1 MMTVL
6 REGYVE
12 IRGSAQTLEDLNPT
26 TRCYPRTLE
35 EAFPNTV
42 ERAEWFYP
50 PEKRELDVVQ
60 LLMWATTISM
70 WIGLGYLLF
79 SNL

>member
-6 REGYVE
+6 REGMVE
-12 IRGSAQTLEDLNPT
+12 IRGSTQTLDDLNPS
-26 TRCYPRTLE
+26 TRRYPRTME

-50 PEKRELDVVQ
+50 PEKRKLSVLEMLAWGVG
-60 LLMWATTISM
+60 ISL
-70 WIGLGYLLF
+70 WIGLAYYF
-79 SNL
+79 AQN

>member
-6 REGYVE
+6 KEGYVE
-12 IRGSAQTLEDLNPT
+12 IRGSEQTLEDLNPT
-26 TRCYPRTLE
+26 TRRYPRTLE

-50 PEKRELDVVQ
+50 PERRMPSVIE
-60 LLMWATTISM
+60 LLMWSIAVAL
-70 WIGLGYLLF
+70 WVGLAYMF
-79 SNL
+79 SLD

>member
-6 REGYVE
+6 KEGYVE
-12 IRGSAQTLEDLNPT
+12 IRGSEQTLEDLNPT
-26 TRCYPRTLE
+26 TRRYPRTLE

-50 PEKRELDVVQ
+50 PEARRLTVVEL
-60 LLMWATTISM
+60 LLWAIAVTMWV
-70 WIGLGYLLF
+70 GLAYLF
-79 SNL
+79 SLD

>member
-12 IRGSAQTLEDLNPT
+12 IRGSEQTLEDLNPT
-26 TRCYPRTLE
+26 TRRYPRTLE

-42 ERAEWFYP
+42 ERAEWFYE
-50 PEKRELDVVQ
+50 PEARKLTPVEWFLWLSAV
-60 LLMWATTISM
+60 LMWA
-70 WIGLGYLLF
+70 GLGILLLR
-79 SNL
+79 S

>member
-12 IRGSAQTLEDLNPT
+12 IRGSAQTLNDLNPT
-26 TRCYPRTLE
+26 TRSYPRTME

-50 PEKRELDVVQ
+50 PEKRRLDVVE
-60 LLMWATTISM
+60 LFLWTAAITMWV
-70 WIGLGYLLF
+70 GLAYFF
-79 SNL
+79 SEM

>member
-12 IRGSAQTLEDLNPT
+12 IRGSAQTLNDLNPT
-26 TRCYPRTLE
+26 TRSYPRTME

-50 PEKRELDVVQ
+50 PKRERGQ
-60 LLMWATTISM
+60 LEYALLAAAFWMWL
-70 WIGLGYLLF
+70 GLAYWWV
-79 SNL
+79 NT

>member
-12 IRGSAQTLEDLNPT
+12 IRGSEQTLEDLNPT

-35 EAFPNTV
+35 EAFPNTI

-50 PEKRELDVVQ
+50 PEARRLTVVEW
-60 LLMWATTISM
+60 LLWSIALSM
-70 WIGLGYLLF
+70 WIGLAYLF
-79 SNL
+79 SLD